1 MGNEVVYLPNADSQK
16 NAFISIKNLNDVIIG
31 EVCGT
36 AKKSNI
42 CKITEISEK
51 PINFIPLYSL
61 PRGGSNLIL
70 THLHYLKNV
79 YVMSERVKGSFRNNS
94 FCYITD
100 IYRGDKL
107 GFREYIL
114 KYGNSGRSLGLYAQ
128 HNKQD
133 KQNDEIDFFI
143 YNKPHT
149 ISKTMELIALDIDL
163 LEGKKQKNLFRQSIF
178 NIYINK
184 SNYYNSGMALFRDPS
199 SWVISR
205 AKFSLLKNKKFELI
219 DEKDY
224 VYVNSLNTQEYLL
237 SKAQEYVLYLL
248 DIIGLSPMILSLEH
262 YVYNKEKCLN
272 DLCNI
277 FNFNK
282 ENIGLEAKD
291 FFKKCDCGEKI
302 KERDEELYCPKCDI
316 PILGFGLP
324 PFNPMTSTNIE
335 KMNII
340 DENEE
345 FIKTLLFLAERY
357 SIEKHMEYIINYYRE
372 KLYEEQNLCF
382 DGI

>member
-51 PINFIPLYSL
+51 AINFIPLYSL

-184 SNYYNSGMALFRDPS
+184 SNY
-199 SWVISR
+199 
-205 AKFSLLKNKKFELI
+205 
-219 DEKDY
+219 
-224 VYVNSLNTQEYLL
+224 
-237 SKAQEYVLYLL
+237 
-248 DIIGLSPMILSLEH
+248 
-262 YVYNKEKCLN
+262 
-272 DLCNI
+272 
-277 FNFNK
+277 
-282 ENIGLEAKD
+282 
-291 FFKKCDCGEKI
+291 
-302 KERDEELYCPKCDI
+302 
-316 PILGFGLP
+316 
-324 PFNPMTSTNIE
+324 
-335 KMNII
+335 
-340 DENEE
+340 
-345 FIKTLLFLAERY
+345 
-357 SIEKHMEYIINYYRE
+357 
-372 KLYEEQNLCF
+372 
-382 DGI
+382 